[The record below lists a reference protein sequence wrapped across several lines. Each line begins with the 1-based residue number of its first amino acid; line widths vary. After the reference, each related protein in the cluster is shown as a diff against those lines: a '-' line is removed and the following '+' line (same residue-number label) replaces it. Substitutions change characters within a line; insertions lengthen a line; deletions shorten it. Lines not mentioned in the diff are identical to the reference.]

1 VVVVTFQQEIPE
13 IVELVRMMEQHSER
27 GCAIGLCFANG
38 FPTWHHFSY
47 APEFLRRYEAEE
59 LAKTDLTLVRGFSS
73 DGVFLW
79 SEIGSQDASNQTMA
93 VASTFG
99 MNDGI
104 CFADTI
110 NGMKSI
116 ASISLTDT
124 AQAEKVP
131 VKEIFQKLQLAAIAL
146 SKTISDPMVSQKS
159 IDYLNLVVSGRK
171 DDEIAVELGLSL
183 PGTRKRR
190 KTALEQ
196 LGAKTLAQAV
206 ALATSA
212 GLVKVY
218 QNV

>member
-1 VVVVTFQQEIPE
+1 MSFQQDIPE
-13 IVELVRMMEQHSER
+13 IVELTSIMEQHSER

-59 LAKTDLTLVRGFSS
+59 LAKTDLTLVRGFST

-79 SEIGSQDASNQTMA
+79 SELGKLDVPNQTMA

-124 AQAEKVP
+124 AQAQDVP
-131 VKEIFQKLQLAAIAL
+131 VKAIFQKLQLAAVAL
-146 SKTISDPMVSQKS
+146 SKTISNPLVSQKS
-159 IDYLNLVVSGRK
+159 IDYLKLVVLGRR

-190 KTALEQ
+190 KSALEQ
-196 LGAKTLAQAV
+196 IGAKTLPQAV
-206 ALATSA
+206 AMATSS